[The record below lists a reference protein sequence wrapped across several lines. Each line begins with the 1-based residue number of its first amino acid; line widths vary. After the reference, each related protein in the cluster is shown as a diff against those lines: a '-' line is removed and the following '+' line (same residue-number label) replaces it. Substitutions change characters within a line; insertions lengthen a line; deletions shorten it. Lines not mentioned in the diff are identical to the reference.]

1 MSVQDSGEVSVQ
13 DCGEELSLHLEDGE
27 FMEECQAV
35 GNNSVK
41 VSPMSTQKRLREP
54 DEDPK
59 GEYKKI
65 KVLLFFDMLLHQ
77 HVFQQPAILI
87 T

>member
-1 MSVQDSGEVSVQ
+1 LNYDYWYQQIKLEIFDMSVQDSGEVSVQ

-41 VSPMSTQKRLREP
+41 VSPMSTQKRVREP
-54 DEDPK
+54 EEIPK
-59 GEYKKI
+59 EENKKL
-65 KVLLFFDMLLHQ
+65 K
-77 HVFQQPAILI
+77 LI
-87 T
+87 

>member
-1 MSVQDSGEVSVQ
+1 MGVQDSGEVSVQ

-41 VSPMSTQKRLREP
+41 VSPMCTQKRLREP
-54 DEDPK
+54 EEDPK
-59 GEYKKI
+59 GVNKKM
-65 KVLLFFDMLLHQ
+65 KSEEKMQ
-77 HVFQQPAILI
+77 HI
-87 T
+87 